1 MLNKLI
7 PQILQEAK
15 EKSSGEVIA
24 EFYSPYSHDMM
35 EKAFDF
41 ACSTQ
46 EETTKFVLETYGV
59 KLDRIIT
66 LEVSDADL
74 TPYDAEEHHQSNKWY
89 LAVIKED
96 DKHIAYLVMQ
106 SELRL
111 K

>member
-1 MLNKLI
+1 MLDKAI
-7 PQILQEAK
+7 SKILEESK
-15 EKSSGEVIA
+15 EKSKGEIIA
-24 EFYSPYSHDMM
+24 EFHSPYSHDMM

-46 EETTKFVLETYGV
+46 EETTRFVLETFGI

-74 TPYDAEEHHQSNKWY
+74 TPYDAEEHHQDNKWY
-89 LAVIKED
+89 LAIIKED
-96 DKHIAYLVMQ
+96 DKNIAYLVMR